1 MLMVQKEQERPA
13 GYKMSHDLVI
23 FLKSIGGFRN
33 SQGSEI
39 LHFSSVGFAGRL
51 SPCGLLGFFVALF
64 SSFPP
69 PPPVVCLLWKQ
80 GLAITLPLRDISSQS
95 CRFSLRISL
104 GVETKLFSVTSLT
117 GELHPL
123 AGYQE
128 APCNLRN
135 VYQGRGD
142 ETLALAIHNL
152 LNPIPHARNC

>member
-64 SSFPP
+64 SSSPP
-69 PPPVVCLLWKQ
+69 SPSMF
-80 GLAITLPLRDISSQS
+80 IMET
-95 CRFSLRISL
+95 
-104 GVETKLFSVTSLT
+104 GVGNYFTTER
-117 GELHPL
+117 HP
-123 AGYQE
+123 
-128 APCNLRN
+128 
-135 VYQGRGD
+135 
-142 ETLALAIHNL
+142 
-152 LNPIPHARNC
+152 